1 MSASADPHQVSTL
14 LRLSRELDI
23 VGDVTVTVAT
33 PSDLLAWAHTLPTP
47 SIGAWRAA
55 DSTHRYVHVSATSHR
70 NPVHGRITA
79 VLSGDDHHSF
89 WTALLP
95 QRDLP
100 PGGEALLP
108 LRALVTAWSTATLE
122 PESATETPTTSTP
135 GSHTPPET
143 DTHDAL

>member
-14 LRLSRELDI
+14 LRISRELDI

-33 PSDLLAWAHTLPTP
+33 PSDLLAWAYTLPTP
-47 SIGAWRAA
+47 SIWAWRAA
-55 DSTHRYVHVSATSHR
+55 DSHHRYIHLSATSHR

-79 VLSGDDHHSF
+79 VLSGDDHHHF

-95 QRDLP
+95 QGDLP
-100 PGGEALLP
+100 PGGEELLP

-122 PESATETPTTSTP
+122 PESAVQTSTASAP
-135 GSHTPPET
+135 GSLTPPET
-143 DTHDAL
+143 DPDDAL